1 MDVMSRRGVISDD
14 VLLGAVRR
22 LAAKT
27 AAGASAADL
36 ATAIADEIIG
46 LLDAHASAVFRF
58 DGDEI
63 VVVGG
68 SVAPGWRIFTR
79 GARFPVETQMLA
91 AEILATGRP
100 GRSARYADDPSDAA
114 RRIKALGYDVVI
126 GAPVRVAGGLWGVIY
141 AGAKGTD
148 RLPEGSQDD
157 LSMFADLC
165 AIAVASAEQRAQME
179 TRAIE
184 QRALMRVARRVL
196 ERAPEHEVL
205 AAVAREGASLLDAP
219 AAALFGE
226 ADGKGPRVVAEWS
239 ADGSGSAEVDADL
252 LGEIRR
258 SRAVVHV
265 GDPDDTARES
275 DRLVLGRPVWWG
287 APIEIGGR
295 PWGALV
301 VAADKGTPQP
311 PDAAGRVRRFAELAG
326 IAIAD
331 VEAREEVEQLAAT
344 RRELLVEVLHAEE
357 RMRRQIADALHDD
370 VLQELFAARLDLDR
384 LEDDPEAGARARA
397 AVDASA
403 RRLRDAVGELH
414 PAAASAHTL
423 EARLRSTLE
432 QGGERAGFG
441 HRLTIGEHAP
451 SEVDDLLVALLREFV
466 HNAVKHAD
474 ATFLVADVRDE
485 GEDVVLEI
493 TDDGRGMPAE
503 RPAEALRSGHIGL
516 ASTRERV
523 EAIGGTFALE
533 SAPGEGTRIRVEV
546 PRVGAAAG

>member
-1 MDVMSRRGVISDD
+1 MSRPGVISDD

-22 LAAKT
+22 LAAMT
-27 AAGASAADL
+27 AAGAPAADL
-36 ATAIADEIIG
+36 AAAIADEIIG
-46 LLDAHASAVFRF
+46 LLDAHSSAVFRF

-63 VVVGG
+63 VVIGG
-68 SVAPGWRIFTR
+68 SAAPGWRIFTR

-91 AEILATGRP
+91 AEILVTGRP
-100 GRSARYADDPSDAA
+100 ARSARYADDPSDAA

-141 AGAKGTD
+141 AGAKGVD
-148 RLPEGSQDD
+148 RLPEGSEDE

-165 AIAVASAEQRAQME
+165 AIAVASAEQRARME
-179 TRAIE
+179 SRAIE
-184 QRALMRVARRVL
+184 QRALMRVAQLVL

-205 AAVAREGASLLDAP
+205 DAIAREGASLLDAP
-219 AAALFGE
+219 AAALLGQAE
-226 ADGKGPRVVAEWS
+226 GGAPRVVAQWS
-239 ADGSGSAEVDADL
+239 ADGRHVAQADPGL
-252 LGEIRR
+252 LAEIRR
-258 SRAVVHV
+258 ERAVVHT

-275 DRLVLGRPVWWG
+275 DHLVLGRAVWWD

-326 IAIAD
+326 VAIAD

-344 RRELLVEVLHAEE
+344 RRSLLVEVLRAEE

-384 LEDDPEAGARARA
+384 LGDDPDAGPRARA

-414 PAAASAHTL
+414 PASASAHTL

-441 HRLTIGEHAP
+441 HRLTVGEHAP

-474 ATFLVADVRDE
+474 ATFLVADVHDE
-485 GEDVVLEI
+485 GDAVLLAI
-493 TDDGRGMPAE
+493 SDDGCGMSAE
-503 RPAEALRSGHIGL
+503 RPVEALRSGHIGL

-533 SAPGEGTRIRVEV
+533 SAPGEGTRICVTV